1 MSRGMTKIK
10 TCFSRTALLLAGAV
24 FGLAGCASDRSVISQ
39 ANQVHD
45 GLKPAVMEDPQLT
58 AYLQKIGDRIIASA
72 KKLDAEK
79 FGPDSHRSEDSKW
92 MFSHEMK
99 FHFVNSKT
107 LNAFTTGGEHM
118 YIYNE
123 LFQKCKDE
131 DELAAVMSHEY
142 GHVYARHVQQGMNRQ
157 TGFGLGAAS
166 VGAAGYAV
174 GGKDNGAQYGAAFGS
189 AAQAVG
195 QFIGMGF
202 TRKDEAQADELGFN
216 FYTHAGWDPKKFGE
230 FFQQMIEMG
239 YDKTPASMSDHP
251 TLASRVDAAKQRVAK
266 LPPEA
271 EKWRKAP
278 VADPAEFKQL
288 QARAAKVSKTMPNDQ
303 SLQGAQKLL
312 AAFSNCM
319 LPDEQPE
326 QKEARQEIL
335 QRSKKK

>member
-1 MSRGMTKIK
+1 MSAHDLQGLTIK
-10 TCFSRTALLLAGAV
+10 ALALAALTASLG
-24 FGLAGCASDRSVISQ
+24 GCASDRSVISQ

-45 GLKPAVMEDPQLT
+45 GLKPAVMEDPELT
-58 AYLQKIGDRIIASA
+58 AYLQKIGDRIITAA
-72 KKLDAEK
+72 RKLDAEK

-92 MFSHEMK
+92 MFSHDMK

-123 LFQKCKDE
+123 LFQQCKDE

-157 TGFGLGAAS
+157 TYTMGAAGLAGAGGYALGGKES
-166 VGAAGYAV
+166 GAEYGAAFASAVGAAG
-174 GGKDNGAQYGAAFGS
+174 
-189 AAQAVG
+189 
-195 QFIGMGF
+195 QFIGLGF

-216 FYTHAGWDPKKFGE
+216 FFAHAGWDPKKFAE

-239 YDKTPASMSDHP
+239 YDKTPAALSDHP
-251 TLASRVDAAKQRVAK
+251 SLASRVDAAKQRVAK

-271 EKWRKAP
+271 QHWRKAP

-319 LPDEQPE
+319 LPDDQPE
-326 QKEARQEIL
+326 QKEARQEI
-335 QRSKKK
+335 QERSKNKKK